1 MAKVTLILEDG
12 IRPDGT
18 EIVSMEIHSD
28 SSENAKSIEETTT
41 AEHLGAE
48 AFAFITQLM
57 STSSE
62 KLVEPI
68 KNINNE
74 EMN

>member
-12 IRPDGT
+12 VRPDGT
-18 EIVSMEIHSD
+18 EIVSMEVKTD
-28 SSENAKSIEETTT
+28 SPTDSVDDTTM

-48 AFAFITQLM
+48 AFAFIATLM
-57 STSSE
+57 KDSPSQ
-62 KLVEPI
+62 LVEPMKI
-68 KNINNE
+68 ARSNNE